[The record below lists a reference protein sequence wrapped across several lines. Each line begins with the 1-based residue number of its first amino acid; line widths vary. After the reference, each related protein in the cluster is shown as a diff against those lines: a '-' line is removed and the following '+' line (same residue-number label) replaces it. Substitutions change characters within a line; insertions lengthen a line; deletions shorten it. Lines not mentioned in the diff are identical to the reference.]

1 MGARIRPNCPSV
13 SGVMRPA
20 LGLLLL
26 LPLAS
31 PAGPKRSATLDET
44 FTALERAWSDAYRR
58 HDLPAIERLLAEEY
72 VGIDGRGVMSTR
84 AEELEEARDRPADA
98 PPSPMEI
105 LGEQITD
112 VKARLYGETAVVTA
126 LNTVDARTRDGRTT
140 IRYRRSTVWV
150 RREGRWQCVHFHASR
165 IV

>member
-1 MGARIRPNCPSV
+1 MRSALAVLLLFPSV
-13 SGVMRPA
+13 APGAPTRPA
-20 LGLLLL
+20 N
-26 LPLAS
+26 
-31 PAGPKRSATLDET
+31 LDET
-44 FTALERAWSDAYRR
+44 FTALERGWSDAYLR

-72 VGIDGRGVMSTR
+72 VGIDGRGVVSTR
-84 AEELEEARDRPADA
+84 ADELEEARARPAEA

-126 LNTVDARTRDGRTT
+126 LNTVTARTEDGQST

-150 RREGRWQCVHFHASR
+150 KRGGRWQCVHFHASR
-165 IV
+165 IL